1 MKRPSKFTVILIS
14 VVVCVFLVFVIVSP
28 NHNKMSLGPVSLET
42 NMAKD
47 SNSVDKIIDKGTN
60 IHDVH
65 GNVTVDNSQTN
76 IVNGDNDKIKKN
88 K

>member
-1 MKRPSKFTVILIS
+1 
-14 VVVCVFLVFVIVSP
+14 
-28 NHNKMSLGPVSLET
+28 MSLGPVSLET